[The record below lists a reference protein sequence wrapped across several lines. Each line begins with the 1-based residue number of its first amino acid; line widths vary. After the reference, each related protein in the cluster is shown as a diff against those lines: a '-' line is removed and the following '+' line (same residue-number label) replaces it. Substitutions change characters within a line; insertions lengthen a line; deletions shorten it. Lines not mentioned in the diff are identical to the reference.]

1 MKKTMTG
8 GSKELTECWEEND
21 EQKTLIAGI
30 TEKYE
35 LEKIEHNACD
45 TAIAEVTQELD
56 KEKLK
61 YADQSKLLD
70 QNKGSHVK

>member
-1 MKKTMTG
+1 MTG

-45 TAIAEVTQELD
+45 T
-56 KEKLK
+56 
-61 YADQSKLLD
+61 
-70 QNKGSHVK
+70 